1 MRKIGEAICGC
12 AFLGFLFLLFVPQAG
27 AQLHTVKVAIP
38 QKGLFDTTM
47 PFVIGDKA
55 GLYKAE
61 GIQVE
66 IVWTRGGGETN
77 RAAATGS
84 TDIAHDTGLLGI
96 LAGYVEKAPLK
107 IVMVAATGNELFWY
121 VKADS
126 PYRSIQDM
134 SGRTL
139 GYSQAGSSTHMSVL
153 DIIAATKV
161 NAKPASVGSP
171 PDSFTAVM
179 TGQVDAGW
187 SSPPFFLKE
196 IQEGKTRVLFKGADF
211 PELREITTRVTVANS
226 DFLKKNPAAARGL
239 LKAYLKTID
248 YMYANPKV
256 TIDTL
261 AEFNTLAPAVAG
273 EAFKFFPKEFF
284 NSKPIKGLEYS
295 MEKAVEFKFIK
306 KPLSKEDLN
315 QLIDFSY
322 LPQ

>member
-1 MRKIGEAICGC
+1 MSKIGKAIWGSVL
-12 AFLGFLFLLFVPQAG
+12 LGFLFLLFVPQAG

-38 QKGLFDTTM
+38 QRGLFDTTM
-47 PFVIGDKA
+47 PYVIGDKA
-55 GLYKAE
+55 GFYKAE
-61 GIQVE
+61 GIQLE

-96 LAGYVEKAPLK
+96 LAAYAEKAPLK

-121 VKADS
+121 VKADAPFQS
-126 PYRSIQDM
+126 IKDMNGRS
-134 SGRTL
+134 L
-139 GYSQAGSSTHMSVL
+139 GYSQAGSSTHMTVL

-161 NAKPASVGSP
+161 NARPLSVGSP

-196 IQEGKTRVLFKGADF
+196 VQEGKTRILFRGADF
-211 PELREITTRVTVANS
+211 PELRDITTRVTVANS

-239 LKAYLKTID
+239 LKAYFKTID

-256 TIDTL
+256 TVDSL
-261 AEFNTLAPAVAG
+261 AEFNKLSPAVAA
-273 EAFKFFPKEFF
+273 EAFKFFPREFF
-284 NSKPIKGLEYS
+284 NPKPIKGLDYS
-295 MEKAVEFKFIK
+295 LAKAVEFKFIK
-306 KPLSKEDLN
+306 KPLSKEDIA
-315 QLIDFSY
+315 QLVDFSY